1 MFGHMSYFVFLWISV
16 DEPCLGDKSIFCQ
29 MEVLARYCSIPGY
42 NKLCCESC
50 SKRSSTL
57 PPPYLSEA
65 AETHDDAIFN
75 PSDLPGSLVMPTS
88 LVPYY
93 SETPAEKKKSLS
105 RISSIAGPNEHA
117 AFRPNSK
124 SNGANLSQRQAQ
136 PAENATLGPAS
147 PPTKSGH
154 LSSSPQLA
162 AARFPAASGSI
173 GASSQARTSKKDEK
187 LIDKRRPLRSST
199 SERWASEAI
208 RLDVGEKSG
217 GPASLHG
224 AYSLFKV
231 ELSINHQLIF
241 SVSGRKKSA
250 GSLSSC
256 FRPPFVLPRLIYQNS
271 LEESTKDY
279 WPEESKLLGVWV
291 IF

>member
-1 MFGHMSYFVFLWISV
+1 MYVWFCFLLIFA

-57 PPPYLSEA
+57 PPPYLPEA

-88 LVPYY
+88 LVPYH
-93 SETPAEKKKSLS
+93 SETLAEKKSLS
-105 RISSIAGPNEHA
+105 SISSVGGPDAYA
-117 AFRPNSK
+117 AFRPNNK
-124 SNGANLSQRQAQ
+124 PDGANLPQRRGQQAGSK
-136 PAENATLGPAS
+136 TLRLGS
-147 PPTKSGH
+147 PPTKHDH
-154 LSSSPQLA
+154 LNSSSQMA
-162 AARFPAASGSI
+162 AASFFAVSDSI

-187 LIDKRRPLRSST
+187 IIDKRGPVRSST
-199 SERWASEAI
+199 LERWESEPK
-208 RLDVGEKSG
+208 RLEVRGKPGQPPS
-217 GPASLHG
+217 PHG

-231 ELSINHQLIF
+231 EISIDYQFICKWK
-241 SVSGRKKSA
+241 KKSA

-256 FRPPFVLPRLIYQNS
+256 FHPPFVLHWLIYQNS
-271 LEESTKDY
+271 LEESTKD
-279 WPEESKLLGVWV
+279 
-291 IF
+291 